1 MDQLALRQQSS
12 DPVEERRSRVV
23 AQAWD
28 VGVDIAPVF
37 LYTLAYAVT
46 KNLGL
51 AVVLAVGAGC
61 AATGW
66 RLLRRRTP
74 WRAVPAL
81 VLVVIG
87 ALVAGQSG
95 EASEFFLP
103 HMLVG
108 GVWTVL
114 NVVLTALR
122 LPPAGLVMG
131 YLSGEG
137 LRWRRCSVRVRGYT
151 AASLVYLGSQVL
163 GTGTLVPLYLTGNVV
178 ALGVVS
184 IVDPIVTALAVVVAW
199 WVYRRIVGHHICDH
213 VCGQETV
220 SSSSRP

>member
-1 MDQLALRQQSS
+1 MDQLALRQQPS
-12 DPVEERRSRVV
+12 DPVGGRRSRVV

-28 VGVDIAPVF
+28 IGVDIAPVL
-37 LYTLAYAVT
+37 LYTVVNALT
-46 KNLGL
+46 NNLGL
-51 AVVLAVGAGC
+51 AVALAVGAGC

-66 RLLRRRTP
+66 RLLRRRAP
-74 WRAVPAL
+74 WRSVPAL

-87 ALVAGQSG
+87 ALLAGRSG

-103 HMLVG
+103 QVLVG

-131 YLSGEG
+131 YLDGGG
-137 LRWRRCSVRVRGYT
+137 LRWRRCRVRVRGYT
-151 AASLVYLGSQVL
+151 AASLVYLVSQVL
-163 GTGTLVPLYLTGNVV
+163 GTGAMVPLYLTGDAVG
-178 ALGVVS
+178 LGVVDV
-184 IVDPIVTALAVVVAW
+184 VDPFVTALAVVVAV
-199 WVYRRIVGHHICDH
+199 WVYRRTIRGHTCDH